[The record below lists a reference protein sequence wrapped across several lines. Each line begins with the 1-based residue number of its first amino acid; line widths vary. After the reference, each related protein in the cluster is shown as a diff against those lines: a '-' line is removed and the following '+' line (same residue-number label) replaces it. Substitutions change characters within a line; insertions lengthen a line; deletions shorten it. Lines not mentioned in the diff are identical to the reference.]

1 MVRQPIGSADPPE
14 DEGGLQVA
22 LEYRDG
28 QLRVCVHLYV
38 DKRRYTAFLSAE
50 DARTVSAHLSAYAS
64 ELESRV
70 TRPEVGS

>member
-1 MVRQPIGSADPPE
+1 MSHLKPADRPE

-38 DKRRYTAFLSAE
+38 DGRRFTAFLSAE